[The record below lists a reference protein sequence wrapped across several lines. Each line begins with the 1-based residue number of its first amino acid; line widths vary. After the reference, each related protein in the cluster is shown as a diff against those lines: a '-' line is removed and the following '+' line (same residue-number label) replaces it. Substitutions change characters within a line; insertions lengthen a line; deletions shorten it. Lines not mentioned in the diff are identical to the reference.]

1 MDKDLITVRLRNGWK
16 AHVRAAQGSP
26 YPFTLQGEIMAPEG
40 RTIDLW
46 QHSGSWRE
54 DGSNHPLDIIGVLDG
69 AGVLHALQNNT
80 LKKAS

>member
-1 MDKDLITVRLRNGWK
+1 MDQDLITVRLRNGWT

-26 YPFTLQGEIMAPEG
+26 YPFTLMGQIRAPEG
-40 RTIDLW
+40 FTIDLW
-46 QHSGSWRE
+46 QHSGAWKE
-54 DGSNHPLDIIGVLDG
+54 DGAIHPLDIIGVLDA